1 MNEHEKL
8 ALEESERIKAL
19 LVECGVSDTYI
30 NMLLPVI
37 ENTSWMKVKLDEARE
52 KIKTSS
58 VVIPY
63 DNGGGQTGL
72 RENPLFKGYESLFK
86 SYMGGLKQIMDAM
99 PEQAFDVKEAE
110 LEKPKTMLELVR
122 SKHKKEA

>member
-1 MNEHEKL
+1 MMDYEKL

-19 LVECGVSDTYI
+19 LNDCGVTESYI

-63 DNGGGQTGL
+63 DNGGNQKGI
-72 RENPLFKGYESLFK
+72 RENPLFKGYHSLFK
-86 SYMGGLKQIMDAM
+86 SYMSGMNVLISFMPKIDAQEVA
-99 PEQAFDVKEAE
+99 PVET
-110 LEKPKTMLELVR
+110 PKTVLQLVR
-122 SKHKKEA
+122 EKREQKA

>member
-1 MNEHEKL
+1 MNEHERL
-8 ALEESERIKAL
+8 AYEESERIKAL

-63 DNGGGQTGL
+63 DNGGNQKGI
-72 RENPLFKGYESLFK
+72 RENPLFKGYHSLFK
-86 SYMGGLKQIMDAM
+86 SYMSGMNVLISFMPKMDAQEVA
-99 PEQAFDVKEAE
+99 PVET
-110 LEKPKTMLELVR
+110 PKTVLQLVR
-122 SKHKKEA
+122 EKREQKA

>member
-1 MNEHEKL
+1 MMDYEKL

-19 LVECGVSDTYI
+19 LNDCGVTESYI

-99 PEQAFDVKEAE
+99 PEQAFEVKEAE